1 LDVRA
6 DMIGDCRACLGR
18 GASNG
23 AKRDFSVV
31 VDLIPRTDYGPLD
44 GRNFEHGWRGNYL
57 QSHLLSDVGK
67 KREKNEDSCIMCVPE
82 SPGMAEERGMLF
94 AVADGMGGASA
105 GEYASRVALHTL
117 TNAYFKGSPQP
128 VPIALRAAVES
139 ANEKVFEESEVNPLY
154 SGMGTTVSALVV
166 LGDWVY
172 IAQVGDSRVYLLR
185 ERAGI
190 HQLTH
195 DHSLVAE
202 QVRSGLISEE
212 EARNH
217 ALKNLI
223 TRAVGIKDSVRV
235 DLFALRLR
243 QHDTLL
249 LCSDGLCNMVDDNQ
263 IAAALALGDLK
274 FCTRKLVEQALEGGG
289 LDNITAVTLRVNGA
303 PPKRDQ
309 EPGAEEIEVSPSG
322 LFGRFR
328 RLFS

>member
-1 LDVRA
+1 
-6 DMIGDCRACLGR
+6 M
-18 GASNG
+18 
-23 AKRDFSVV
+23 SVV
-31 VDLIPRTDYGPLD
+31 VDLVPRTECGPLD
-44 GRNFEHGWRGNYL
+44 GRNYEHGWRGPYL

-67 KREKNEDSCIMCVPE
+67 KREKNEDSCMMCVPE
-82 SPGMAEERGMLF
+82 PAAVAEERGMLF

-105 GEYASRVALHTL
+105 GEYASRMALHTL
-117 TNAYFKGSPQP
+117 NTAYFKGAQQP

-139 ANEKVFEESEVNPLY
+139 ANEKIFEESEINPAY
-154 SGMGTTVSALVV
+154 SGMGTTVSSMIV
-166 LGDWVY
+166 LGDWAY

-185 ERAGI
+185 ERSGI

-202 QVRSGLISEE
+202 QVRSGLISED

-223 TRAVGIKDSVRV
+223 TRAVGIKENVRV
-235 DLFALRLR
+235 DLFAIHLK

-249 LCSDGLCNMVDDNQ
+249 LCSDGLCNMVSDSE

-289 LDNITAVTLRVNGA
+289 IDNITAVTVRVTGA
-303 PPKRDQ
+303 PPKRNMH
-309 EPGAEEIEVSPSG
+309 EGAETVELTNNG
-322 LFGRFR
+322 LLD
-328 RLFS
+328 RLKKLFV